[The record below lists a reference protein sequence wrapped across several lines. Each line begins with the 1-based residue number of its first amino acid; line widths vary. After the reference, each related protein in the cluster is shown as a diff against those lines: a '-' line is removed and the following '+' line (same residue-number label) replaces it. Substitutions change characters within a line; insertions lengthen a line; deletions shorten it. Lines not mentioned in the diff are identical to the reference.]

1 MSDQNNDPKW
11 KVEKERIL
19 SLSLEERR
27 KTEYF
32 CKDFVK
38 LEEIEAWAKQ
48 GKDTAAASGEKD
60 KIKAKLFENFEI
72 NEDIHLAEKVSLY
85 EGDIT
90 RLEIDAI
97 VNAANNSLLGGGG
110 VDGAIH
116 RAAGPHLREENRDHG
131 GCGDGEAVISGGY
144 RLPAQH
150 IISTVG
156 PQGEHPDTLRSA
168 YTNCLN
174 KMKEAGL
181 KSIAFPCISTG
192 IYGYPNDAAC
202 NVALRSVREFL
213 ENNDEA
219 VERVIFCLFL
229 PVDVKLYKER
239 INLMFPVKTE

>member
-1 MSDQNNDPKW
+1 MSDKNNDPKW

-38 LEEIEAWAKQ
+38 LEEIKAWTEQ
-48 GKDTAAASGEKD
+48 GKDSAAASGEKD
-60 KIKAKLFENFEI
+60 KIKAELLENFKI
-72 NEDIHLAEKVSLY
+72 NEDIHLAETVSLY

-116 RAAGPHLREENRDHG
+116 RAAGPLLREENRDHG

-144 RLPAQH
+144 NLPAKY

-156 PQGEHPDTLRSA
+156 PQGEHPDTLRAA
-168 YTNCLN
+168 YTNCLH

-202 NVALRSVREFL
+202 NVALRAVREFL
-213 ENNDEA
+213 ENNHEK

-239 INLMFPVKTE
+239 MHLMFPLKTE